1 MLHAARKFTTNIYD
15 LKQIYTTFIISKV
28 EHSAVVWHSSLTQ
41 DNRSDLERV
50 QKAAVK
56 IIMGYK
62 YTDYN
67 NSLKYLKLESL
78 D

>member
-56 IIMGYK
+56 IIMGNK